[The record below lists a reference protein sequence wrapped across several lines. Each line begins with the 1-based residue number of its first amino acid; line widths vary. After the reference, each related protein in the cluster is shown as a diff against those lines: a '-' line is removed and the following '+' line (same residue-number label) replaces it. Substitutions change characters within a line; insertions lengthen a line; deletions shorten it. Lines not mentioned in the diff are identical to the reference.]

1 MKGSVKMKIIE
12 LDEVNSTNEYCKR
25 MGFGDAIVTA
35 VRQTA
40 GKGTR
45 GRSFVSD
52 EGGLYVSV
60 MKYYKD
66 FLAADAFKIMINACV
81 AVCKTLQS
89 FGLKPVIRWANDV
102 LVGGRKI
109 CGTLIENTFS
119 GSYISR
125 SIVGMG
131 INVNNVLPDELKAIA
146 TTMSLELG
154 TRISVEDVRKEL
166 IKNLRKNYSLSEY
179 VSFINWLGSEITL
192 KTADG
197 VIVAKAVNVA
207 EDGGLLCVVGGSLKK
222 ISSAEVSLRI

>member
-1 MKGSVKMKIIE
+1 MKIIE
-12 LDEVNSTNEYCKR
+12 LDGVDSTNEYCKR
-25 MGFGDAIVTA
+25 TDAGEDVIVIA
-35 VRQTA
+35 ARQSA
-40 GKGTR
+40 GKGTK
-45 GRSFVSD
+45 GRSFISD

-60 MKYYKD
+60 MKYYRD

-81 AVCKTLQS
+81 AVCKTLKS
-89 FGLKPVIRWANDV
+89 FGLNPVIRWANDV
-102 LVGGRKI
+102 LVGGKKI

-131 INVNNVLPDELKAIA
+131 FNINNVLPEELKDIA
-146 TTMSLELG
+146 TTMRAELG
-154 TRISVEDVRKEL
+154 TEISVDEVRKEL
-166 IKNLRKNYSLSEY
+166 VKNLRKNYSLSEY

-197 VIVAKAVNVA
+197 EIQAKAVNIA
-207 EDGGLLCVVGGSLKK
+207 EDGGLLCVLGGSLKK